1 MINVSV
7 QNFKKKL
14 SYLEIHDVVNQIFL
28 IFISFISLINYRSIP
43 QWNIIIIVN
52 IILAIIIIQIVSL
65 YESQTELRKKHLNLI
80 RFLRYWYPM
89 FMILFCFKTIYYIMM
104 GLTPVIHDDLLIK
117 IDFLIFGFNPTM
129 VLKSISHPLI
139 TEFLQIIYALF
150 YMMPVIFAL
159 ELFLWHRYQE
169 LKFVTLVILF
179 GFYLS
184 FIGYLVLPA
193 IGPRFILHDFYNL
206 NNDLPGFWFTNFLR
220 DLVNLG
226 ESIPKNTQNVEL
238 FAQRDAFPSGHTI
251 IILLIVYLSR
261 KIKSNSFYFYFPYS
275 ILMIFATV
283 YLRYHYVVDLI
294 GGLAFAVLTIL
305 ISNKLFSIKWKK
317 NIVSEVS

>member
-1 MINVSV
+1 
-7 QNFKKKL
+7 
-14 SYLEIHDVVNQIFL
+14 
-28 IFISFISLINYRSIP
+28 
-43 QWNIIIIVN
+43 
-52 IILAIIIIQIVSL
+52 
-65 YESQTELRKKHLNLI
+65 
-80 RFLRYWYPM
+80 
-89 FMILFCFKTIYYIMM
+89 MM

-206 NNDLPGFWFTNFLR
+206 NNDLPGLWFTNFLR

-275 ILMIFATV
+275 ILMIFATI

-294 GGLAFAVLTIL
+294 GGLAFAILTIL

-317 NIVSEVS
+317 DTVSEVS

>member
-1 MINVSV
+1 LINVLV

-206 NNDLPGFWFTNFLR
+206 NNDLPGLWFTNFLR

-294 GGLAFAVLTIL
+294 GGLAFAILTIL
-305 ISNKLFSIKWKK
+305 ISNKLFSIKLK
-317 NIVSEVS
+317 NDTVSEVS

>member
-1 MINVSV
+1 LINVLV

-28 IFISFISLINYRSIP
+28 IFISFISLINYKSIP
-43 QWNIIIIVN
+43 QWNIIILVN
-52 IILAIIIIQIVSL
+52 IILAIIIIQVVSL
-65 YESQTELRKKHLNLI
+65 YESQTELRKKHPNLI

-206 NNDLPGFWFTNFLR
+206 NNDLPGLWFTNFLR

-294 GGLAFAVLTIL
+294 GGLVFAILTIL

-317 NIVSEVS
+317 ETVSEVS

>member
-1 MINVSV
+1 MINVLV

-28 IFISFISLINYRSIP
+28 IFISFISLINYKSIP
-43 QWNIIIIVN
+43 QWNIIILVN
-52 IILAIIIIQIVSL
+52 IILAIIIIQVVSL
-65 YESQTELRKKHLNLI
+65 YESQTELRKKHPNLI

-206 NNDLPGFWFTNFLR
+206 NNDLPGLWFTNFLR

-294 GGLAFAVLTIL
+294 GGLVFAILTIL

-317 NIVSEVS
+317 ETVSEVS